1 MEFHRIPEM
10 GEEQRVTDFYFY
22 FFKSTDPV
30 FELIAQL
37 KDMSFTISDSGKE
50 LPRLIKATKTCTMS
64 RTLAYDDTFRTIWD
78 ESYDGFGHFIK
89 NF

>member
-1 MEFHRIPEM
+1 M

-30 FELIAQL
+30 FELVAQL
-37 KDMSFTISDSGKE
+37 KDMSFKITDSGNE

-64 RTLAYDDTFRTIWD
+64 RTLAFDDTFRILWN
-78 ESYDGFGHFIK
+78 ESYDGYGHFIK